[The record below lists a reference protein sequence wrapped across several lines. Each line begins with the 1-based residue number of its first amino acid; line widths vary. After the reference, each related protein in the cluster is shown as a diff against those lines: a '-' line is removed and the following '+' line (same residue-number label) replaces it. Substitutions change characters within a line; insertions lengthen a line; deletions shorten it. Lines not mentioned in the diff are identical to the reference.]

1 MRGRVR
7 PPYSFLATRYSGVTV
22 VCEQKTWRGPCL
34 SAADW
39 RGEFFATLVFT
50 VNLIY
55 QVQVVHLN
63 PLQLVLVGT
72 VLEGTLFIFEVPT
85 GIVADVYSRRL
96 SIIIG
101 VFLVGVGLALQG
113 VVPTFGVILLAQVI
127 WGIGYTF
134 TSGAT
139 QAWLTD
145 EIGVERANP
154 LFLRASQI
162 ELIGSIIAVAIA
174 TAIGNFSIRL
184 PILIGGGL
192 YLVMGGVLLFVMP
205 EHGFTPTPREE
216 RTTWQVIGGTLKG
229 GVSLIRRSHVL
240 LTILGIAAF
249 AGAATEGYDR
259 LSTDHFLTDFTFPT
273 FHDWKPV
280 VWLGLFSII
289 GQLWNIGVFEIVRR
303 RLNTNSH
310 RAVARALTV
319 STGFLVLCYLGFALA
334 GNLALAVV
342 ASIGV
347 GMFRN
352 INTPLQTAWIN
363 QHVDSRVRA
372 TVISISSQADA
383 VGQIAGGPVVGYVG
397 VLASVRAALVVG
409 GCILSPALLLYART
423 LQRDD
428 PIQVAMEAAIPEVV
442 P

>member
-1 MRGRVR
+1 LLAKNKTLGAVPVYMLLIGGG
-7 PPYSFLATRYSGVTV
+7 SFFSM
-22 VCEQKTWRGPCL
+22 
-34 SAADW
+34 
-39 RGEFFATLVFT
+39 LVFT

-55 QVQVVHLN
+55 QVQVAHLN

-72 VLEGTLFIFEVPT
+72 VLEGTSFLFEVPT

-101 VFLVGVGLALQG
+101 TFLLGVGLALQG
-113 VVPTFGVILLAQVI
+113 VVPEFGVILLAQVI

-139 QAWLTD
+139 EAWLTD
-145 EIGVERANP
+145 EIGVTRANP
-154 LFLRASQI
+154 LFLRASQV
-162 ELIGSIIAVAIA
+162 ELIGSIVAVAIA
-174 TAIGNFSIRL
+174 TAIGNFSLQL

-192 YLVMGGVLLFVMP
+192 YLVMAVALLFIMP

-216 RTTWQVIGGTLKG
+216 RTTWQVMGGQLRS

-240 LTILGIAAF
+240 LTILGIVAF
-249 AGAATEGYDR
+249 TGAASEAYDR

-280 VWLGLFSII
+280 VWLGIFSII
-289 GQLWNIGVFEIVRR
+289 GQLGNIGAFEIIRR
-303 RLNTNSH
+303 RLDTNSH

-319 STGFLVLCYLGFALA
+319 STALLIACYLGFALV
-334 GNLALAVV
+334 GNLVLAVV

-347 GMFRN
+347 RMCRN
-352 INTPLQTAWIN
+352 INSPLQTAWIN

-383 VGQIAGGPVVGYVG
+383 IGQIAGGPVVGYVG
-397 VLASVRAALVVG
+397 VLATVRAALVVG
-409 GCILSPALLLYART
+409 GCILSPALVLYAQT
-423 LQRDD
+423 LRRAD
-428 PIQVAMEAAIPEVV
+428 PITVAVEEAALPIS
-442 P
+442 

>member
-1 MRGRVR
+1 LLAKNTALGAVPVYMLLIGGG
-7 PPYSFLATRYSGVTV
+7 SFFSM
-22 VCEQKTWRGPCL
+22 
-34 SAADW
+34 
-39 RGEFFATLVFT
+39 LVFT

-55 QVQVVHLN
+55 QVQVAHLN

-72 VLEGTLFIFEVPT
+72 VLEGTSFLFEVPT

-101 VFLVGVGLALQG
+101 TFLLGVGLALQG
-113 VVPTFGVILLAQVI
+113 VVPEFGVILLAQVI

-139 QAWLTD
+139 EAWLTD
-145 EIGVERANP
+145 EIGVTRANP

-162 ELIGSIIAVAIA
+162 ELIGSIVAVAIA
-174 TAIGNFSIRL
+174 TAIGNFSLQL

-192 YLVMGGVLLFVMP
+192 YLVMGVALLFIMP

-216 RTTWQVIGGTLKG
+216 RTTWQVMGGQLRS

-240 LTILGIAAF
+240 LTILGIVAF
-249 AGAATEGYDR
+249 TGAASEAYDR

-280 VWLGLFSII
+280 VWLGIFSIV
-289 GQLWNIGVFEIVRR
+289 GQLGNIGVFEIIRR
-303 RLNTNSH
+303 RLDTNSH

-319 STGFLVLCYLGFALA
+319 STALLITCYLGFALV

-347 GMFRN
+347 RMCRN
-352 INTPLQTAWIN
+352 INNPLQTAWIN

-383 VGQIAGGPVVGYVG
+383 IGQIAGGPVVGYVG
-397 VLASVRAALVVG
+397 VLATVRAALVVG
-409 GCILSPALLLYART
+409 GCILSPALVLYAQT
-423 LQRDD
+423 LRRAD
-428 PIQVAMEAAIPEVV
+428 PITVVVEEAALPIS
-442 P
+442 

>member
-1 MRGRVR
+1 LFAQTKKLGAVPVYMLLIGGG
-7 PPYSFLATRYSGVTV
+7 SFFSM
-22 VCEQKTWRGPCL
+22 
-34 SAADW
+34 
-39 RGEFFATLVFT
+39 LVFT

-55 QVQVVHLN
+55 QVQVAHLN

-72 VLEGTLFIFEVPT
+72 VLEGTAFLFEVPT

-101 VFLVGVGLALQG
+101 TFLLGVGLALQG
-113 VVPTFGVILLAQVI
+113 VVPEFGVILLAQVI

-139 QAWLTD
+139 EAWLTD
-145 EIGVERANP
+145 EIGVTRANP
-154 LFLRASQI
+154 LFLRASQV
-162 ELIGSIIAVAIA
+162 ELIGSIVAVAIA
-174 TAIGNFSIRL
+174 TAIGNFSLQL

-192 YLVMGGVLLFVMP
+192 YLVMAVALLFIMP

-216 RTTWQVIGGTLKG
+216 RTTWQVMGGQLRS

-240 LTILGIAAF
+240 LTILGIVAF
-249 AGAATEGYDR
+249 TGAASEAYDR

-280 VWLGLFSII
+280 VWLGIFSII
-289 GQLWNIGVFEIVRR
+289 GQLGNIGAFEIIRR
-303 RLNTNSH
+303 RLDTNSH

-319 STGFLVLCYLGFALA
+319 STALLIACYLGFALV
-334 GNLALAVV
+334 GNLVLAVV

-347 GMFRN
+347 RMCRN
-352 INTPLQTAWIN
+352 INSPLQTAWIN

-383 VGQIAGGPVVGYVG
+383 IGQIAGGPVVGYVG
-397 VLASVRAALVVG
+397 VLATVRAALVVG
-409 GCILSPALLLYART
+409 GCILSPALVLYAQT
-423 LQRDD
+423 LRRAD
-428 PIQVAMEAAIPEVV
+428 PITVAVEEAALPIS
-442 P
+442 

>member
-1 MRGRVR
+1 L
-7 PPYSFLATRYSGVTV
+7 FAK
-22 VCEQKTWRGPCL
+22 KTLGAVPVYL
-34 SAADW
+34 LMIGGGA
-39 RGEFFATLVFT
+39 FFSTLVFT

-55 QVQVVHLN
+55 QVQVAHLN

-72 VLEGTLFIFEVPT
+72 VLEGATFICEVPT

-101 VFLVGVGLALQG
+101 VFLLGIGLALQG
-113 VVPTFGVILLAQVI
+113 VVPSFGVILLAQAI

-145 EIGVERANP
+145 EIGMDRANP

-162 ELIGSIIAVAIA
+162 ELICAIVATAVS
-174 TAIGNFSIRL
+174 TAIGNFSIQL
-184 PILIGGGL
+184 PILLGGGL
-192 YLVMGGVLLFVMP
+192 WLAMGVALIVIMP

-216 RTTWQVIGGTLKG
+216 RTTWQMMGGTLKG
-229 GVSLIRRSHVL
+229 GVSLIRRSPVL
-240 LTILGIAAF
+240 LTILGIAVF
-249 AGAATEGYDR
+249 AGAATESYDR
-259 LSTDHFLTDFTFPT
+259 LSTDHFLTNFTFPT
-273 FHDWKPV
+273 FAGWKPV
-280 VWLGLFSII
+280 VWLGAFSII
-289 GQLWNIGVFEIVRR
+289 GRLWNIGVFEVVRR
-303 RLNTNSH
+303 RIDTNSH
-310 RAVARALTV
+310 RAVARALTI
-319 STGFLVLCYLGFALA
+319 STALLVLFYLGFALA

-347 GMFRN
+347 RMFRN
-352 INTPLQTAWIN
+352 INNPLQTAWIN

-372 TVISISSQADA
+372 TVLSISSQSDA
-383 VGQIAGGPVVGYVG
+383 FGQIAGGPVVGYVG

-409 GCILSPALLLYART
+409 GCILSPALVLYAQT
-423 LQRDD
+423 LRRAD
-428 PIQVAMEAAIPEVV
+428 PLAVTMEEAVLPT

>member
-1 MRGRVR
+1 LFAQTKKLGAVPVYMLLIGGG
-7 PPYSFLATRYSGVTV
+7 SFFSM
-22 VCEQKTWRGPCL
+22 
-34 SAADW
+34 
-39 RGEFFATLVFT
+39 LVFT

-55 QVQVVHLN
+55 QVQVAHLN

-72 VLEGTLFIFEVPT
+72 VLEGTAFLFEVPT

-101 VFLVGVGLALQG
+101 TFLLGVGLALQG
-113 VVPTFGVILLAQVI
+113 IVPEFGVILLAQVI

-139 QAWLTD
+139 EAWLTD
-145 EIGVERANP
+145 EIGVDRANP
-154 LFLRASQI
+154 LFLRAAQI
-162 ELIGSIIAVAIA
+162 ELIGSIVAVAIA
-174 TAIGNFSIRL
+174 TAIGNFSLQL

-192 YLVMGGVLLFVMP
+192 YLVMGVALLFIMP

-216 RTTWQVIGGTLKG
+216 RTTWQVMGGQLRG

-240 LTILGIAAF
+240 LSILGIVAF
-249 AGAATEGYDR
+249 TGAASEAYDR
-259 LSTDHFLTDFTFPT
+259 LSTDHFLTNFAFPT

-280 VWLGLFSII
+280 VWLGMFSII

-303 RLNTNSH
+303 RLDTNSH

-319 STGFLVLCYLGFALA
+319 STGLLVVCYLGFALV

-347 GMFRN
+347 RMFRN
-352 INTPLQTAWIN
+352 INSPLQTAWIN

-372 TVISISSQADA
+372 TVISISSQSDA
-383 VGQIAGGPVVGYVG
+383 IGQIAGGPVVGYVG
-397 VLASVRAALVVG
+397 VLATVRAALVVG
-409 GCILSPALLLYART
+409 GCILSPALVLYAQT
-423 LQRDD
+423 LRRAD
-428 PIQVAMEAAIPEVV
+428 PLAVAVEEAALPIA
-442 P
+442 

>member
-1 MRGRVR
+1 LLAKNKTLGAVPVYMLLIGGG
-7 PPYSFLATRYSGVTV
+7 SFFSM
-22 VCEQKTWRGPCL
+22 
-34 SAADW
+34 
-39 RGEFFATLVFT
+39 LVFT

-55 QVQVVHLN
+55 QVQVAHLN

-72 VLEGTLFIFEVPT
+72 VLEGTSFLFEVPT

-101 VFLVGVGLALQG
+101 TFLLGVGLALQG
-113 VVPTFGVILLAQVI
+113 VVPEFGVILLAQVI

-139 QAWLTD
+139 EAWLTD
-145 EIGVERANP
+145 EIGVTRANP
-154 LFLRASQI
+154 LFLRASQV
-162 ELIGSIIAVAIA
+162 ELIGSIVAVAIA
-174 TAIGNFSIRL
+174 TAIGNFSLQL

-192 YLVMGGVLLFVMP
+192 YLVMAVALLFIMP

-216 RTTWQVIGGTLKG
+216 RTTWQVMGGQLKS

-240 LTILGIAAF
+240 LTILGIVAF
-249 AGAATEGYDR
+249 TGAASEAYDR

-280 VWLGLFSII
+280 VWLGIFSII
-289 GQLWNIGVFEIVRR
+289 GQLGNIGAFEIIRR
-303 RLNTNSH
+303 RLDTNSH

-319 STGFLVLCYLGFALA
+319 STALLIACYLGFALV
-334 GNLALAVV
+334 GNLVLAVV

-347 GMFRN
+347 RMCRN
-352 INTPLQTAWIN
+352 INSPLQTAWIN

-383 VGQIAGGPVVGYVG
+383 IGQIAGGPVVGYVG
-397 VLASVRAALVVG
+397 VLATVRAALVVG
-409 GCILSPALLLYART
+409 GCILSPALVLYAQT
-423 LQRDD
+423 LRRAD
-428 PIQVAMEAAIPEVV
+428 PITVAVEEAALPIS
-442 P
+442 

>member
-1 MRGRVR
+1 LFAQTKKLGAVPVYMLLIGGG
-7 PPYSFLATRYSGVTV
+7 SFFSM
-22 VCEQKTWRGPCL
+22 
-34 SAADW
+34 
-39 RGEFFATLVFT
+39 LVFT

-55 QVQVVHLN
+55 QVQVAHLN

-72 VLEGTLFIFEVPT
+72 VLEGTAFLFEVPT

-101 VFLVGVGLALQG
+101 TFLLGVGLALQG
-113 VVPTFGVILLAQVI
+113 VVPEFGVILLAQVI

-139 QAWLTD
+139 EAWLTD
-145 EIGVERANP
+145 EIGVDRANP
-154 LFLRASQI
+154 LFLRAAQI
-162 ELIGSIIAVAIA
+162 ELIGSIVAVAIA
-174 TAIGNFSIRL
+174 TAIGNFSLQL

-192 YLVMGGVLLFVMP
+192 YLVMGVALLFIMP

-216 RTTWQVIGGTLKG
+216 RTTWQVMGGQLRS

-240 LTILGIAAF
+240 LTILGIVAF
-249 AGAATEGYDR
+249 TGAASEAYDR

-280 VWLGLFSII
+280 VWLGIFSII
-289 GQLWNIGVFEIVRR
+289 GQLGNIGAFEIIRR
-303 RLNTNSH
+303 RLDTNSH

-319 STGFLVLCYLGFALA
+319 STALLIACYLGFALV
-334 GNLALAVV
+334 GNLVLAVV

-347 GMFRN
+347 RMCRN
-352 INTPLQTAWIN
+352 INSPLQTAWIN

-383 VGQIAGGPVVGYVG
+383 IGQIAGGPVVGYVG
-397 VLASVRAALVVG
+397 VLATVRAALVVG
-409 GCILSPALLLYART
+409 GCILSPALVLYAQT
-423 LQRDD
+423 LRRAD
-428 PIQVAMEAAIPEVV
+428 PITVAVEEAALPIS
-442 P
+442 

>member
-1 MRGRVR
+1 LLAKNKTLGAVPVYMLLIGGG
-7 PPYSFLATRYSGVTV
+7 SFFSM
-22 VCEQKTWRGPCL
+22 
-34 SAADW
+34 
-39 RGEFFATLVFT
+39 LVFT

-55 QVQVVHLN
+55 QVQVAHLN

-72 VLEGTLFIFEVPT
+72 VLEGTSFLFEVPT

-101 VFLVGVGLALQG
+101 TFLLGVGLALQG
-113 VVPTFGVILLAQVI
+113 VVPEFGVILLAQVI

-139 QAWLTD
+139 EAWLTD
-145 EIGVERANP
+145 EIGVTRANP
-154 LFLRASQI
+154 LFLRASQV
-162 ELIGSIIAVAIA
+162 ELIGSIVAVAIA
-174 TAIGNFSIRL
+174 TAIGNFSLQL

-192 YLVMGGVLLFVMP
+192 YLVMAVALLFIMP

-216 RTTWQVIGGTLKG
+216 RTTWQVMGGQLRS

-240 LTILGIAAF
+240 LTILGIVAF
-249 AGAATEGYDR
+249 TGAASEAYDR

-280 VWLGLFSII
+280 VWLGIFSII
-289 GQLWNIGVFEIVRR
+289 GQLGNIGAFEIIRR
-303 RLNTNSH
+303 RLDTNSH

-319 STGFLVLCYLGFALA
+319 STALLIACYLGFALV
-334 GNLALAVV
+334 GNLVLAVV

-347 GMFRN
+347 RMCRN
-352 INTPLQTAWIN
+352 INSPLQTAWIN

-383 VGQIAGGPVVGYVG
+383 IGQIAGGPVVGYVG
-397 VLASVRAALVVG
+397 VLATVRAALVVG
-409 GCILSPALLLYART
+409 GCILSPALVLYAQT
-423 LQRDD
+423 LRRAD
-428 PIQVAMEAAIPEVV
+428 PITVAVEEAALPMS
-442 P
+442 

>member
-1 MRGRVR
+1 LLAKNKTLGAVPVYMLLIGGG
-7 PPYSFLATRYSGVTV
+7 SFFSM
-22 VCEQKTWRGPCL
+22 
-34 SAADW
+34 
-39 RGEFFATLVFT
+39 LVFT

-55 QVQVVHLN
+55 QVQVAHLN

-72 VLEGTLFIFEVPT
+72 VLEGTSFLFEVPT

-101 VFLVGVGLALQG
+101 TFLLGVGLALQG
-113 VVPTFGVILLAQVI
+113 VVPEFGVILLAQVI

-139 QAWLTD
+139 EAWLTD
-145 EIGVERANP
+145 EIGVTRANP
-154 LFLRASQI
+154 LFLRASQV
-162 ELIGSIIAVAIA
+162 ELIGSIVAVAIA
-174 TAIGNFSIRL
+174 TAIGNFSLQL

-192 YLVMGGVLLFVMP
+192 YLVMAVALLFIMP

-216 RTTWQVIGGTLKG
+216 RTTWQVMGGQLRS

-240 LTILGIAAF
+240 LTILGIVAF
-249 AGAATEGYDR
+249 TGAASEAYDR

-280 VWLGLFSII
+280 VWLGIFSII
-289 GQLWNIGVFEIVRR
+289 GQLGNIGAFEIIRR
-303 RLNTNSH
+303 RLDTNSH

-319 STGFLVLCYLGFALA
+319 STALLIACYLGFALV

-347 GMFRN
+347 RMCRN
-352 INTPLQTAWIN
+352 INSPLQTAWIN

-383 VGQIAGGPVVGYVG
+383 IGQIAGGPVVGYVG
-397 VLASVRAALVVG
+397 VLATVRAALVVG
-409 GCILSPALLLYART
+409 GGILSPALVLYAQT
-423 LQRDD
+423 LRRAD
-428 PIQVAMEAAIPEVV
+428 PITVVVEEAALPIS
-442 P
+442 